1 MKAIVFLE
9 EIFRGEN
16 LLAGR
21 TFPNLFLT
29 LPVAVVVV
37 VVAAV
42 VVVVVVLFHVS
53 VEVNV
58 SEKRLF
64 AQSAGERGRRFIMGR
79 RIFRSN
85 FLLQ

>member
-1 MKAIVFLE
+1 MFLE

-29 LPVAVVVV
+29 LPVAVVV